1 MPADIT
7 IIAGCMFSGK
17 SEELLRLLR
26 RASIARQSTIVVKP
40 AIDTRTNTL
49 VCSRDGHC
57 VEAIV
62 VEHSRDIIAAAD
74 KFDVVGIDE
83 AQFFDAEI
91 VPVVRELYR
100 RGKRVVVAGL
110 DTDYRGEYFGYM
122 HHLIAIPE
130 AQVMKLRAVCMECS
144 GEATRTHRK
153 ISSRAQVEIGDTD
166 KYVALCFQCYCKAT
180 TVHETTPEL
189 ERTAAA

>member
-1 MPADIT
+1 MPADLT

-26 RASIARQSTIVVKP
+26 RASIARQSTVVVKP
-40 AIDTRTNTL
+40 AIDTRTNAL

-57 VEAIV
+57 VEAVV
-62 VEHSRDIIAAAD
+62 VEHARDIIAAAD
-74 KFDVVGIDE
+74 TFDVVGIDE

-130 AQVMKLRAVCMECS
+130 AQIMKLRAVCMECGS
-144 GEATRTHRK
+144 EATRTHRK
-153 ISSRAQVEIGDTD
+153 IASRAQVEIGDAD

-180 TVHETTPEL
+180 AVHESAPEH
-189 ERTAAA
+189 ERTAVA